1 MNCLHCGTEM
11 ICGGNHDAEEED
23 YEAYVVSTNF
33 SCPKCDSFA
42 EFYSSKKGWEGSQR
56 TLPLT
61 ELFD

>member
-33 SCPKCDSFA
+33 SCSKCDSFA
-42 EFYSSKKGWEGSQR
+42 EFYSSKKGWEGS
-56 TLPLT
+56 
-61 ELFD
+61 